1 MAKAK
6 RNERPF
12 NVDTFLSTTNG
23 NRRLME
29 FRKGQQLFNQGDPA
43 NSVFYLQE
51 GRIKICV
58 ISKRGKEAVVAIHGK
73 DDFFGEGCLTGQPVR
88 LATAVAMT
96 KCSVLRIEKQV
107 IERVLLDEPRFAE
120 RFIAY
125 ILRRNARVEEDLVDQ
140 LFNSSEKRLARL
152 LLLMANFGKPG
163 KPEPIIAKVSQATL
177 AEMVGTTRSRIDAFM
192 NKFRELGFIEYN
204 GDMKVNYS
212 LMNMLLHETPEIKR
226 NGDNGK

>member
-177 AEMVGTTRSRIDAFM
+177 AEMVGTTRSRINAFM

>member
-1 MAKAK
+1 
-6 RNERPF
+6 
-12 NVDTFLSTTNG
+12 
-23 NRRLME
+23 ME
-29 FRKGQQLFNQGDPA
+29 FRKGQQLFNQGDLA

-177 AEMVGTTRSRIDAFM
+177 AEMVGTTRSRINAFM

>member
-1 MAKAK
+1 
-6 RNERPF
+6 
-12 NVDTFLSTTNG
+12 
-23 NRRLME
+23 ME

-177 AEMVGTTRSRIDAFM
+177 AEMVGTTRSRINAFM